1 MQYVPYYVR
10 IYMKKGEREREQKE
24 KYFQEELLLK

>member
-1 MQYVPYYVR
+1 MQSAPYYVS
-10 IYMKKGEREREQKE
+10 IYMKKGEREWEQKE